1 MYADRYFNDDN
12 LDAQK
17 KNIQLDQNALEIINR
32 KKERLITERNLR
44 FITGHIDTSTTARE
58 DVAELEGLYFKAE

>member
-1 MYADRYFNDDN
+1 
-12 LDAQK
+12 
-17 KNIQLDQNALEIINR
+17 LEIINR